1 MIQIPPIPVHLVMG
15 GPGSGK
21 TSTILELLKAAPS
34 NETWAVLVNT
44 NNQPFL
50 ADRLSHGAA
59 KAPGKVVFRIS
70 NGGCFCCSG
79 APDFATGL
87 RELAT
92 SLRPDRI
99 LVEPA
104 GLSDP
109 VTMLEQVKNRELDGS
124 LRLASTIGLLDIR
137 KAGHIRFR
145 EMPYLH
151 RLLDSSDIILGTKAG
166 QTDPAT
172 LSRFQGR
179 MEAWLDGRKPFS
191 IDSRTLADGAWQ
203 SPALKAANPGR
214 TRIPA

>member
-1 MIQIPPIPVHLVMG
+1 MIHLPPIPVHLVLG

-21 TSTILELLKAAPS
+21 TSTILELLKTAPS

-50 ADRLSHGAA
+50 AERLARGATT
-59 KAPGKVVFRIS
+59 APGKVVFKIS

-79 APDFATGL
+79 TPDLATGL

-92 SLRPDRI
+92 TMRPDRI

-109 VTMLEQVKNRELDGS
+109 VTMLEQVKSRERDGGIQ
-124 LRLASTIGLLDIR
+124 LASTIGLLDIR
-137 KAGHIRFR
+137 KAGHQRFR
-145 EMPYLH
+145 EMPYLR
-151 RLLDSSDIILGTKAG
+151 RLLDCSDIILGTKAG

-172 LSRFQGR
+172 LSRFHGR
-179 MEAWLDGRKPFS
+179 MDSWLNGAKPFS
-191 IDSRTLADGAWQ
+191 LENRELIKNGWMVA
-203 SPALKAANPGR
+203 
-214 TRIPA
+214 

>member
-1 MIQIPPIPVHLVMG
+1 MG

-59 KAPGKVVFRIS
+59 KAPGRVIFRIS

-79 APDFATGL
+79 APDLATGL

-92 SLRPDRI
+92 TLRPDRI

-104 GLSDP
+104 SLSDP
-109 VTMLEQVKNRELDGS
+109 VTMLEQVKSRELDGGVQ
-124 LRLASTIGLLDIR
+124 LASTIGLLDVR
-137 KAGHIRFR
+137 KAGHQRFR

-151 RLLDSSDIILGTKAG
+151 RLLDCSDIILGTKAG
-166 QTDPAT
+166 LADPAT

-179 MEAWLDGRKPFS
+179 MESWLNGAKPFRLENGEL
-191 IDSRTLADGAWQ
+191 IKNGWMVA
-203 SPALKAANPGR
+203 
-214 TRIPA
+214 